1 MATIEHNIQRSVV
14 TWFRLQ
20 HRDLTP
26 LFFAVPNGQR
36 RSRYE
41 QREKKAE
48 GMVAGVADMLLLV
61 ARQGYHGLC
70 IEFKHD
76 KTATSARTYQTPE
89 QKAWQD
95 AVEAQGYR
103 YEVVRSFDEGKKI
116 IEDYLLENLLMRTKI
131 KMKEE

>member
-1 MATIEHNIQRSVV
+1 MNSIEHNIQRSVV

-20 HRDLTP
+20 YRGLAP

-41 QREKKAE
+41 RMEKKAE

-76 KTATSARTYQTPE
+76 KTATSCRTYQTPE
-89 QKAWQD
+89 QKAWQE

-103 YEVVRSFDEGKKI
+103 YEVVRSFDEFKTLI
-116 IEDYLLENLLMRTKI
+116 DEYLTVSDHAV
-131 KMKEE
+131 

>member
-1 MATIEHNIQRSVV
+1 MATIEHDIQRSVV

-20 HRDLTP
+20 YRSLAP

-76 KTATSARTYQTPE
+76 KTATAARTYQTPE
-89 QKAWQD
+89 QKAWQE

-103 YEVVRSFDEGKKI
+103 YKVVRSFDEGKRI
-116 IEDYLLENLLMRTKI
+116 IEEYVN
-131 KMKEE
+131 

>member
-20 HRDLTP
+20 YRSLAP

-76 KTATSARTYQTPE
+76 KTATSCRTYQTPE
-89 QKAWQD
+89 QKAWQE

-103 YEVVRSFDEGKKI
+103 YEVVRSSEEGKRI
-116 IEDYLLENLLMRTKI
+116 IEEYLTVSDHAV
-131 KMKEE
+131 

>member
-1 MATIEHNIQRSVV
+1 MATIEHDIQRSAV
-14 TWFRLQ
+14 TWFRLKY
-20 HRDLTP
+20 RSLAP

-76 KTATSARTYQTPE
+76 KTATSERTYQTPE
-89 QKAWQD
+89 QKTWQH

-103 YEVVRSFDEGKKI
+103 YEVVRTFEQFYDI
-116 IEDYLLENLLMRTKI
+116 VMDYMR
-131 KMKEE
+131 E

>member
-1 MATIEHNIQRSVV
+1 MATIEHDIQRSVV
-14 TWFRLQ
+14 TWFWLQ
-20 HRDLTP
+20 YRSLAP

-41 QREKKAE
+41 QMEKKAE

-76 KTATSARTYQTPE
+76 KTASAARTYQTPE
-89 QKAWQD
+89 QKAWQH

-103 YEVVRSFDEGKKI
+103 YEVVRSFDEGKRI
-116 IEDYLLENLLMRTKI
+116 IEEYLN
-131 KMKEE
+131 

>member
-20 HRDLTP
+20 YRSLAP

-48 GMVAGVADMLLLV
+48 GMVAGVADLKPACREVLELTLDELKKTHQECVAGTCKRFSLV
-61 ARQGYHGLC
+61 QRQFVRMM
-70 IEFKHD
+70 IESSLR
-76 KTATSARTYQTPE
+76 AE
-89 QKAWQD
+89 IKALKRNQ
-95 AVEAQGYR
+95 
-103 YEVVRSFDEGKKI
+103 
-116 IEDYLLENLLMRTKI
+116 ENN
-131 KMKEE
+131 E